1 MSLLETKVGL
11 ESMALRPEV
20 LSASILHSLLLMRP
34 FGTSAD
40 AYSITLRR
48 TNMRNLFISLLLA
61 VGSTVVVANEVQVA
75 EVKAEVTFKST
86 VINQTAQFVERT
98 VNMIATPFLSD
109 KDVECMARNIFYEA
123 GGESTEGKIAVG
135 VVTLNRAQDGR
146 FGKTVC
152 DVVKARTV
160 VVKSREVKRNE
171 VVQVGYFG
179 RPETIEKR
187 EVVVQAVP
195 VCQFS
200 WTCAGFVRKPKT
212 DDERWVES
220 QEVAQ
225 RLANGEFEEERAK
238 YGSAL
243 FFHNTGIRPIWA
255 RTKQLV
261 ARTGRHIFYQ

>member
-1 MSLLETKVGL
+1 MGRSETKISL
-11 ESMALRPEV
+11 ESMAKKAEV
-20 LSASILHSLLLMRP
+20 TPPPSMSP
-34 FGTSAD
+34 FGTSAE
-40 AYSITLRR
+40 APSMVARR
-48 TNMRNLFISLLLA
+48 TTVRHLFLSLLL
-61 VGSTVVVANEVQVA
+61 VVSSTVVVAQEVR
-75 EVKAEVTFKST
+75 VTETTLTGT
-86 VINQTAQFVERT
+86 VIRQTTEFVERT

-109 KDVECMARNIFYEA
+109 RDVECMARNIFYEA
-123 GGESTEGKIAVG
+123 GGEPTEGKIAVG

-179 RPETIEKR
+179 RPETVEKK
-187 EVVVQAVP
+187 EVVVQQVP

-200 WTCAGFVRKPKT
+200 WVCSTFARKPKP
-212 DDERWVES
+212 DDERWIES
-220 QEVAQ
+220 QEIAQ
-225 RLANGEFEEERAK
+225 KLAEGEFQEERSK

-243 FFHNTGIRPIWA
+243 FFHNGGVRPLWA

-261 ARTGRHIFYQ
+261 ARTGHHLFYE

>member
-1 MSLLETKVGL
+1 MTKKAEVTPPLSMS
-11 ESMALRPEV
+11 
-20 LSASILHSLLLMRP
+20 P
-34 FGTSAD
+34 FGTSAE
-40 AYSITLRR
+40 APSMVARR
-48 TNMRNLFISLLLA
+48 TTVRHLFLSLLL
-61 VGSTVVVANEVQVA
+61 VTSSTVVVAQ
-75 EVKAEVTFKST
+75 EVKITETTLTGT
-86 VINQTAQFVERT
+86 VIRQTTEFVERT

-109 KDVECMARNIFYEA
+109 RDVECMARNIFYEA
-123 GGESTEGKIAVG
+123 GGEPTEGKIAVG

-179 RPETIEKR
+179 RPETVEKT
-187 EVVVQAVP
+187 EVVIQQVP

-200 WTCAGFVRKPKT
+200 WVCATFARKPNP
-212 DDERWVES
+212 DDQRWIES
-220 QEVAQ
+220 QEIAQ
-225 RLANGEFEEERAK
+225 KLAQGEFQEERSK

-243 FFHNTGIRPIWA
+243 FFHNGGVRPLWA

-261 ARTGRHIFYQ
+261 ARTGHHLFYE

>member
-1 MSLLETKVGL
+1 MGRSETKVSL
-11 ESMALRPEV
+11 ESMAKKAEV
-20 LSASILHSLLLMRP
+20 TPPPSMSP
-34 FGTSAD
+34 FGTSAE
-40 AYSITLRR
+40 APSMVARR
-48 TNMRNLFISLLLA
+48 TTVRHLFLSLLL
-61 VGSTVVVANEVQVA
+61 VVSSTVVVAQEVR
-75 EVKAEVTFKST
+75 VTETTLTGT
-86 VINQTAQFVERT
+86 VIRQTTEFVERT

-109 KDVECMARNIFYEA
+109 RDVECMARNIFYEA
-123 GGESTEGKIAVG
+123 GGEPTEGKIAVG

-179 RPETIEKR
+179 RPETVEKK
-187 EVVVQAVP
+187 EVVVQQVP

-200 WTCAGFVRKPKT
+200 WVCSTFARKPKP
-212 DDERWVES
+212 DDERWIES
-220 QEVAQ
+220 QEIAQ
-225 RLANGEFEEERAK
+225 KLAEGEFQEERSK

-243 FFHNTGIRPIWA
+243 FFHNGGVRPLWA

-261 ARTGRHIFYQ
+261 ARTGHHLFYE

>member
-1 MSLLETKVGL
+1 
-11 ESMALRPEV
+11 
-20 LSASILHSLLLMRP
+20 
-34 FGTSAD
+34 
-40 AYSITLRR
+40 
-48 TNMRNLFISLLLA
+48 MRNLFISLLL
-61 VGSTVVVANEVQVA
+61 VTGSTVAVANEVA
-75 EVKAEVTFKST
+75 EVKAEVTFRST
-86 VINQTAQFVERT
+86 VINQTTQFVERT

-109 KDVECMARNIFYEA
+109 KDIECMARNIFYEA

-160 VVKSREVKRNE
+160 VVKSREVKRTE

-179 RPETIEKR
+179 RPETVEKR
-187 EVVVQAVP
+187 EIVVQAVP

-200 WTCAGFVRKPKT
+200 WVCAGFARKPKT

-220 QEVAQ
+220 QEIAQ
-225 RLANGEFEEERAK
+225 RLAQGDYEEERVK

-243 FFHNTGIRPIWA
+243 FFHNSGIRPLWA

-261 ARTGRHIFYQ
+261 ARTGRHIFYE